1 MHERERRR
9 TSLGHPLRDGAI
21 TFGGL
26 IGRLRSPRGA
36 GLRRRTCGPISN
48 RFDPLDRGD
57 NQPAIRGARE
67 GRDPAL
73 DLPGLARVDRP

>member
-1 MHERERRR
+1 MRC
-9 TSLGHPLRDGAI
+9 D
-21 TFGGL
+21 
-26 IGRLRSPRGA
+26 
-36 GLRRRTCGPISN
+36 

-73 DLPGLARVDRP
+73 DLPDLARVDRP